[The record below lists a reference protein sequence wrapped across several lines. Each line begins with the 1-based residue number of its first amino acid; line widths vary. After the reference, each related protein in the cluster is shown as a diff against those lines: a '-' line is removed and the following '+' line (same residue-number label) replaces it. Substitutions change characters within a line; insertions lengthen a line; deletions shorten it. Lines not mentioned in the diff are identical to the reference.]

1 MIRRNK
7 ATGLLGMRLLE
18 CKLLYNKTSLMQNS
32 LLKKDL
38 SQLDKLVVM
47 EEHYTRKKKARST
60 WIKAGEGLLSLQ
72 WESM

>member
-1 MIRRNK
+1 
-7 ATGLLGMRLLE
+7 
-18 CKLLYNKTSLMQNS
+18 MQNS
-32 LLKKDL
+32 LLKKEL

-72 WESM
+72 WESMWLKDSYL